1 VPAVVVFEQGSPG
14 GAACSSSSSRPE
26 VLQAVVSGCM
36 HWSWPET
43 FVFSQWEPLLQTKAE
58 LCFILCF
65 VKLLGGREK
74 PLQGFGLSAGGSVN

>member
-1 VPAVVVFEQGSPG
+1 M
-14 GAACSSSSSRPE
+14 
-26 VLQAVVSGCM
+26 LQAVVSGCM

-65 VKLLGGREK
+65 VKLPGGREK
-74 PLQGFGLSAGGSVN
+74 PLQGFGLSAGGSVNCVCCLPSSLGGYWWESHL